1 MESYLVDPQAF
12 NGLFVLC
19 CFWSR
24 QANAL
29 NDAGEIAKV
38 EQVVRLSRGRQ
49 EILHGVL
56 VQGHCAVH
64 NLCGQIQK
72 IIWKLKT
79 LGKKNCQKKVS
90 KHNNP
95 LLALR

>member
-1 MESYLVDPQAF
+1 MEFYLMDPQAF

-24 QANAL
+24 QTNTL

-38 EQVVRLSRGRQ
+38 EQVVRFSRGRQ
-49 EILHGVL
+49 EILHGVF
-56 VQGHCAVH
+56 VKGHCAIH

-79 LGKKNCQKKVS
+79 SGEKIARKK
-90 KHNNP
+90 
-95 LLALR
+95 LANTITCY